1 MTTKSD
7 AFVQHAATAVADCI
21 ISAADRRALIV
32 NTTSDQ
38 TYAPGPTPGT
48 VRTED
53 GKTLTAPEGWVLLK
67 PGDAALTRRVK
78 LAGEHWQVQ
87 EKKGRKLFSRGV
99 WAPKATIERIK
110 AELDAERNTASYQKR
125 RAADTVRREKSQADY
140 VDNFFETV
148 VAYLCFHQKHAAL
161 AQRLAKA
168 VTDHA
173 TPVGSGTVARTQR
186 IPVNERAEAAVL
198 AWMRHHTTDYEGRTI
213 PRIKGKRREVRKTL
227 AKSSKQLLN
236 RYRQGEV
243 LKNGPLEK
251 ALIALPSSVT
261 KQV

>member
-1 MTTKSD
+1 
-7 AFVQHAATAVADCI
+7 
-21 ISAADRRALIV
+21 LIV
-32 NTTSDQ
+32 STTSDQ
-38 TYAPGPTPGT
+38 IYGPGPTPNT

-53 GKTLTAPEGWVLLK
+53 GKILTAPEGWTLLK

-87 EKKGRKLFSRGV
+87 EKKGRKVFPRGV
-99 WAPKATIERIK
+99 WAPRATIEKIR
-110 AELDAERNTASYQKR
+110 AALATERATPTYQKR
-125 RAADTVRREKSQADY
+125 RVADTLRREKSQAEY
-140 VDNFFETV
+140 VDSFFETV
-148 VAYLCFHQKHAAL
+148 IAYLSFHPKHAAL
-161 AQRLAKA
+161 AQRLARA

-186 IPVNERAEAAVL
+186 ISVEERAEAAVL
-198 AWMRHHTTDYEGRTI
+198 AWMRHHTTDYESRVI
-213 PRIKGKRREVRKTL
+213 PHIKGKRREVRKTL
-227 AKSSKQLLN
+227 AKSSKLLLN

-251 ALIALPSSVT
+251 ALIALPSPVT